1 VLPDDENP
9 GLLEVQTTVPPHV
22 HPQVLVGVLH
32 AQAEG
37 GVGHPFYHQT
47 CSFLKSPIIK
57 FLKNVSYSVS
67 DHLSLSADSD
77 PDTGFYI
84 DAYADPDPGF
94 CITDPVAGF

>member
-1 VLPDDENP
+1 MLPDDENP

-47 CSFLKSPIIK
+47 CSLFNFPIINFVTP
-57 FLKNVSYSVS
+57 FLPVFGSAEALVQIRIQKQGFIKMRIRIPDSV
-67 DHLSLSADSD
+67 LRIQLQ
-77 PDTGFYI
+77 TF
-84 DAYADPDPGF
+84 
-94 CITDPVAGF
+94 